1 MKKVLIL
8 VMTAVF
14 FVTCSKKPPAQN
26 LNRVDER
33 GRGALH
39 ISILEGD
46 DKFEKLINDGADI
59 NLKDK
64 EGDTPLHYA
73 VKFKREKPFQMLLDK
88 KAHVNAVDNYGT
100 TPLSAAIQVKQY
112 KMAEMLVEKGADFNI
127 ANSAGV
133 TPLMFAANGAK
144 YPAPEMVK
152 FLLNKGAKVN
162 DLDNEG
168 RSALFYAVGKIW
180 VDVTKMLVDAGADV
194 NIRDSKGRTVE
205 YLLTGEGLKED
216 REKIR
221 EIINRSEKNG

>member
-26 LNRVDER
+26 LSRVDER

-39 ISILEGD
+39 LSILEGD

-73 VKFKREKPFQMLLDK
+73 VKFKREKPFQMLLNK
-88 KAHVNAVDNYGT
+88 KAVINAVDNYGT

-112 KMAEMLVEKGADFNI
+112 KMAEILVEKGADLNI
-127 ANSAGV
+127 PNSAGV

-144 YPAPEMVK
+144 NPAPEMVE
-152 FLLNKGAKVN
+152 FLLKNGARVN
-162 DLDNEG
+162 EVDLLG

-180 VDVTKMLVDAGADV
+180 VDVTEILINAGADV
-194 NIRDSKGRTVE
+194 NVKENQGRTVE

-221 EIINRSEKNG
+221 EMINRSGKNG

>member
-1 MKKVLIL
+1 MKKVLIF
-8 VMTAVF
+8 VIMAVF
-14 FVTCSKKPPAQN
+14 FVACSKKPSAEN
-26 LNRVDER
+26 FSKVDER
-33 GRGALH
+33 GRSTLH
-39 ISILEGD
+39 LSILEGD
-46 DKFEKLINDGADI
+46 EKFEKLINDGADI

-73 VKFKREKPFQMLLDK
+73 VKFKREKPFQMLLNK
-88 KAHVNAVDNYGT
+88 NAVINAVDNYGT

-112 KMAEMLVEKGADFNI
+112 KMAEILVEKGADINRP
-127 ANSAGV
+127 NSAGV

-152 FLLNKGAKVN
+152 FLLKNGAKVN
-162 DLDNEG
+162 EVDLLG

-180 VDVTKMLVDAGADV
+180 VDVTEMLINAGADV
-194 NIRDSKGRTVE
+194 GIKENQGRTVE

-221 EIINRSEKNG
+221 EMISRSGKNG

>member
-1 MKKVLIL
+1 MKKVLTIL
-8 VMTAVF
+8 IAIALMF
-14 FVTCSKKPPAQN
+14 SCSQKKSVEN
-26 LNRVDER
+26 LNKADER
-33 GRGALH
+33 GRSALH
-39 ISILEGD
+39 LSILEGD
-46 DKFEKLINDGADI
+46 DRFEKLVSDGADI

-73 VKFKREKPFQMLLDK
+73 VKFKREKPFLMLLDR
-88 KAHVNAVDNYGT
+88 KAAINTVDNYGT

-112 KMAEMLVEKGADFNI
+112 KMAEILVEKGADFNL

-194 NIRDSKGRTVE
+194 NIRDSQGRTVE

-221 EIINRSEKNG
+221 SLVTTKN

>member
-1 MKKVLIL
+1 MKKAAVVLIL
-8 VMTAVF
+8 TVLMFSCA
-14 FVTCSKKPPAQN
+14 KKKDVDV
-26 LNRVDER
+26 LKKVDER
-33 GRGALH
+33 GRSALH
-39 ISILEGD
+39 LSILEGD
-46 DKFEKLINDGADI
+46 ERFEKLITDGADI

-88 KAHVNAVDNYGT
+88 KANLNAVDNYGT

-112 KMAEMLVEKGADFNI
+112 KMAETLVEKGADFNI
-127 ANSAGV
+127 PNSAGV

-168 RSALFYAVGKIW
+168 RSALFYAIGKIW
-180 VDVTKMLVDAGADV
+180 VDVTKILIDAGADV
-194 NIRDSKGRTVE
+194 NIKDSQGRTVE

-221 EIINRSEKNG
+221 SLVKVKN